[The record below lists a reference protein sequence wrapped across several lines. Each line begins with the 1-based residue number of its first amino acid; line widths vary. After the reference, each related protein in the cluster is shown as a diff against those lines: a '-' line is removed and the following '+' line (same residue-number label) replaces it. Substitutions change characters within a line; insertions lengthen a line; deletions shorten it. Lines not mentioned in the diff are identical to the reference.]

1 MFLDAY
7 RYGEGRFNIM
17 MGYVTSLLIFA
28 GLALSSRFTLTI
40 YWILCFSMLVFWLPA
55 FGFSFRSSF
64 WPSRAGIE
72 KLYQKTSA
80 IIYIL

>member
-1 MFLDAY
+1 
-7 RYGEGRFNIM
+7 M
-17 MGYVTSLLIFA
+17 MGYVINLFGFE
-28 GLALSSRFTLTI
+28 GLALSLRFTLMI

-55 FGFSFRSSF
+55 FEFSFRPSF
-64 WPSRAGIE
+64 SPSRAGIE